1 MSLLRLNVTALR
13 NLHAVVITPSP
24 RINILYGDNGSG
36 KTSLLEA
43 IHLLGLARS
52 FRSTRLQPVIQHG
65 EEALTL
71 FGELRVASGRHNLGV
86 SRSRQG
92 EFQIRI
98 DGQSLRSTAQLAQT
112 LPLQLINPD
121 SFRLLEGSPRVRRQ
135 FLDWGVF
142 HVEPRFLAAWQRLQ
156 RALRQR
162 NSWLRRGTLD
172 PAAEFAWSRELTQA
186 SDEIDAYRRS
196 YILALKPLFEATLAR
211 LLELPDLAL
220 SYYRGWDR
228 DRELG
233 EVLQASLLRD
243 QQLGH
248 TQAGPQ
254 RADLRLRVGS
264 FNAVDVLSR
273 GQQKLVVCALKIAQG
288 YLVNQSRSGECVY
301 LVDDLPSELDE
312 QHRRA
317 LCGLLE
323 DLNCQVFI
331 TCVDEMTLRECWQ
344 TDTPVTMFHVEHGRI
359 TQTTITG
366 SKA

>member
-13 NLHAVVITPSP
+13 NLHAVTLSPSP
-24 RINILYGDNGSG
+24 RINILSGDNGSG

-43 IHLLGLARS
+43 VHLLGLARS
-52 FRSTRLQPVIQHG
+52 FRSTRLQPVIEYEQP
-65 EEALTL
+65 ALTI
-71 FGELRVASGRHNLGV
+71 FGELASAVGTRQLGV
-86 SRSRQG
+86 QRSRAG

-98 DGQSLRSTAQLAQT
+98 DGQSVRSAAQLAQA

-121 SFRLLEGSPRVRRQ
+121 SFRLLEGNPRIRRQ

-142 HVEPRFLAAWQRLQ
+142 HVEPRFLLAWQRLQ

-172 PAAEFAWSRELTQA
+172 AASEAAWSRELSVA

-196 YILALKPLFEATLAR
+196 YIQALKPLFEATLSR
-211 LLELPDLAL
+211 LLVLPDLVL
-220 SYYRGWDR
+220 SYYRGWDK
-228 DRELG
+228 DRELS
-233 EVLQASLLRD
+233 EVLSTSLLRD

-254 RADLRLRVGS
+254 RADLRLRVGAY
-264 FNAVDVLSR
+264 NAVDVLSR

-312 QHRRA
+312 HHRHA

-331 TCVDEMTLRECWQ
+331 TCVDHKILRECWQ
-344 TDTPVTMFHVEHGRI
+344 TDTPVAMFHVEHGRI
-359 TQTTITG
+359 TQTHDYRE
-366 SKA
+366 